1 MKEAN
6 SGEIP
11 AVLLFSM
18 NDTLVAGFLFSF
30 AAAILIPL

>member
-1 MKEAN
+1 MKEVN

-18 NDTLVAGFLFSF
+18 NDTLVAGFLFSL
-30 AAAILIPL
+30 AAVILIPI